1 MLSDVFFRIFCCAIL
16 ACCAIGTA
24 IEVCQESFE
33 NGNKSDGLT
42 KHNGIERQAK
52 DQVESSFLH
61 EVPKVM
67 VTETTPLIR
76 ASKKENGENFLT
88 EIDSV

>member
-1 MLSDVFFRIFCCAIL
+1 M

-33 NGNKSDGLT
+33 NRQKSDGLT
-42 KHNGIERQAK
+42 KPNGDVGQAK
-52 DQVESSFLH
+52 DQVESSFSH
-61 EVPKVM
+61 DVPKVM

-76 ASKKENGENFLT
+76 ANKKENGEIVFT
-88 EIDSV
+88 EIVGV